1 LGSKYEYLRSFAEN
15 SLKPSKLPLRKHLES
30 PPNIGS
36 NMNLSLINM
45 KRIIQLPAGNGPFAI
60 RSPSRSRIITAF
72 ASRCL
77 HTTPPQPATVIG
89 RLTTTGP
96 PPKAPIPSAEFVES
110 RVARRRKQAELLKR
124 GQDLRA
130 VAGGT
135 GGGTAKLKRF
145 WKDVH
150 VKHVDGM
157 GNFPP
162 CTIKFAEL
170 SLTWVLFF
178 RRPANT
184 PRQTP
189 PSSPNERYPHNPT
202 PQTSSRIRHSP
213 RMGPLSI
220 RTASSQAPSHPNDL
234 PRFPRSRH
242 HG

>member
-1 LGSKYEYLRSFAEN
+1 VPPEFCREFAQTEQTA
-15 SLKPSKLPLRKHLES
+15 LRKHLES
-30 PPNIGS
+30 PPSIGS
-36 NMNLSLINM
+36 NMKLSLINM
-45 KRIIQLPAGNGPFAI
+45 KRIIQLPAGNGPSAI

-72 ASRCL
+72 ASRSL

-96 PPKAPIPSAEFVES
+96 PPKAPMPSAEFVES

-170 SLTWVLFF
+170 FLTWVLFF

-202 PQTSSRIRHSP
+202 PQASPRIRHSP
-213 RMGPLSI
+213 RMGPLII

-234 PRFPRSRH
+234 PRLSRSRH
-242 HG
+242 RG